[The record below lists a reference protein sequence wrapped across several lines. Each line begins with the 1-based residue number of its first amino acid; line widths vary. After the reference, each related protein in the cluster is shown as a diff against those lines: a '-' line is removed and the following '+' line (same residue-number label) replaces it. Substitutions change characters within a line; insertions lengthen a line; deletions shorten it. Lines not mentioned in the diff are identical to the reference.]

1 MKSKRSKATDIP
13 KKVKEAVFKRDG
25 GMCVNKCGRPGIPN
39 AHYIRRSQNGLGIE
53 QNIFTACPDCHRE
66 QDNGLNSKEYDAFAE
81 KYLKSIYKGC
91 WTKDKLIFRKRRKLK
106 WKIIN

>member
-25 GMCVNKCGRPGIPN
+25 GMCINKCGRPGIPN

-53 QNIFTACPDCHRE
+53 QNVVCLCIQCHHDY
-66 QDNGLNSKEYDAFAE
+66 DNGFKREEIGNNIKN
-81 KYLKSIYKGC
+81 YLKSIYGDS
-91 WTKDKLIFRKRRKLK
+91 WNEKDLVYDK
-106 WKIIN
+106 WKDFRY